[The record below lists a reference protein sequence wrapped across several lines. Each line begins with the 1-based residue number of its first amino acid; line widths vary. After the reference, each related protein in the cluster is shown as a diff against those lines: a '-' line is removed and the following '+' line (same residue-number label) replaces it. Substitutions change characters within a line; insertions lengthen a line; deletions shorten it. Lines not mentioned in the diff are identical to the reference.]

1 MQRQAEMRVFKNKWF
16 AKFARKEN
24 ISDKS
29 LVQAAREIEVG
40 KIDADYGGGL
50 IKQRIAR
57 TNEGKSDG
65 YRSIL
70 LYKRGNKA
78 IFVYGFAKS
87 ERDNIDDIEVREY
100 KELAKIVFAFTDEEI
115 AKLIKDGVWQEL
127 KTDDK

>member
-1 MQRQAEMRVFKNKWF
+1 MQKQAEMRVFKNKWF

-29 LVQAAREIEVG
+29 LMQAVREIEAG

-57 TNEGKSDG
+57 TNEGKSGG
-65 YRSIL
+65 YRSIF
-70 LYKRGNKA
+70 LYKRGDKA
-78 IFVYGFAKS
+78 LFVYGFAKS

-100 KELAKIVFAFTDEEI
+100 KELAKIVSAFTDEEI

>member
-1 MQRQAEMRVFKNKWF
+1 MRIFKNKWF

-29 LVQAAREIEVG
+29 LMQAVREIEAE
-40 KIDADYGGGL
+40 KINADYGGGL

-57 TNEGKSDG
+57 PYEGKSGG

-70 LYKRGNKA
+70 LYKRGDKA
-78 IFVYGFAKS
+78 FFVYGFAKS